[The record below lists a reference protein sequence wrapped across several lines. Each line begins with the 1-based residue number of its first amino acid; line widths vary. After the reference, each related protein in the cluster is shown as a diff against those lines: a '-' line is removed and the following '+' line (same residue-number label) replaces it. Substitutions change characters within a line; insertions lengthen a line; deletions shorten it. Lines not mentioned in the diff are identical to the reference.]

1 MRLTAY
7 AIDNRPRL
15 FAETHEGVLDL
26 GEGTLTDVL
35 PRGLADLRSALAASS
50 PASSAAELLAGAK
63 LLAPISSPSKM
74 LFVGL
79 NYRDHLQELP
89 LSVQQG
95 FSTSE
100 PVVFSKLPSAIIGP
114 DAAIEIPPDVVS
126 KVDYEGELAMV
137 IGRRCRH
144 LTGGNALD
152 HVLGYTVA
160 NDVSDRGLQFGGVGQ
175 LTIGKGLDTFCPLG
189 PALVLKDEIPDPTRL
204 SIRTTVNGAVRQES
218 NTGNMTFSVVDIL
231 VFITKFI
238 TLEVGDVVSTGT
250 PGGVGFIKDPPTY
263 LQPGDEVIVEVESIG
278 QLRNPVVSV
287 GTVQ

>member
-1 MRLTAY
+1 MRLIAY
-7 AIDNRPRL
+7 AIDDRPRL
-15 FAETHEGVLDL
+15 FAATNEGILDL

-35 PRGLADLRSALAASS
+35 PRGLDDLPSALAAAR
-50 PASSAAELLAGAK
+50 PASPTAEPLAEAK

-95 FSTSE
+95 FSPTE

-114 DAAIEIPPDVVS
+114 DAAIEIPS
-126 KVDYEGELAMV
+126 ENESTVDYEGELAVV
-137 IGRRCRH
+137 IGRRGRH
-144 LTGGNALD
+144 LTKESALN

-160 NDVSDRGLQFGGVGQ
+160 NDVSDRGLQFGGGQ

-189 PALVLKDEIPDPTRL
+189 PSLVLKDEIPDPTHL
-204 SIRTTVNGAVRQES
+204 WIRTTVNGAVRQES
-218 NTGNMTFSVVDIL
+218 NTGNMTFSVVEIL

-250 PGGVGFIKDPPTY
+250 PGGVGFIKDPPTF
-263 LQPGDEVIVEVESIG
+263 LQPGDDVMVEVELIG
-278 QLRNPVVSV
+278 QLRNPVVSA
-287 GTVQ
+287 GAIK